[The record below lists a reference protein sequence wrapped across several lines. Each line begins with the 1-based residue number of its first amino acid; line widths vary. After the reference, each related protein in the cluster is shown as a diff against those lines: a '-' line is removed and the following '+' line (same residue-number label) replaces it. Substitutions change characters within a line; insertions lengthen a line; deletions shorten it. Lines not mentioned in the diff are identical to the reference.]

1 MENSEKDL
9 ITDILE
15 GNKEVYAI
23 LVKYYQKP
31 LFNLMIRMT
40 SNWED
45 ALDLTQE
52 TFVRAYEKLDR
63 FNPSDRFFP
72 WLYTIGLNL
81 ARDFLR
87 KKRVRESHAEEIRE
101 TQQGLSVA
109 LNEDSTGLEVDRLDY
124 DRVQQVL
131 ATLPVES
138 REAVM
143 LRFHEGMPM
152 KDVAKALGI
161 SISGAKM
168 RVHRAMLKIRE
179 ILYDKGSGS
188 PGNLS

>member
-1 MENSEKDL
+1 MENFEKDL

-15 GNKEVYAI
+15 GNKEAYAV
-23 LVKYYQKP
+23 LVKRYQKP

-45 ALDLTQE
+45 AVDLAQE

-87 KKRVRESHAEEIRE
+87 KKRVRESRTEEIRE
-101 TQQGLSVA
+101 TQQGLSLA
-109 LNEDSTGLEVDRLDY
+109 LNKDSADSEVDRLDY
-124 DRVQQVL
+124 HRVQEAL
-131 ATLPVES
+131 ATLPLES
-138 REAVM
+138 REAVI

-152 KDVAKALGI
+152 KDIAKALGI

-168 RVHRAMLKIRE
+168 RVHRAMVKLRE
-179 ILYDKGSGS
+179 IINDKGSGS
-188 PGNLS
+188 PGNSQ

>member
-15 GNKEVYAI
+15 GNKEGYTV
-23 LVKYYQKP
+23 LVKRYQKP

-40 SNWED
+40 SNSED
-45 ALDLTQE
+45 AVDLTQE
-52 TFVRAYEKLDR
+52 AFVRAYEKLDR

-87 KKRVRESHAEEIRE
+87 KKRIRESRIDDIRE
-101 TQQGLSVA
+101 TQQGLSLA
-109 LNEDSTGLEVDRLDY
+109 LNKDQADLEVDRLDY
-124 DRVQQVL
+124 QRVQEAL
-131 ATLPVES
+131 ATLPLES
-138 REAVM
+138 REAVI
-143 LRFHEGMPM
+143 LRFHEGIPM

-161 SISGAKM
+161 STSGAKM
-168 RVHRAMLKIRE
+168 RVHRAMLKLRE
-179 ILYDKGSGS
+179 ILYEKGSGYS
-188 PGNLS
+188 GNS